1 MYTAL
6 SIGDS
11 PNPVIA
17 VQIILEEHMKKKFT
31 GFIAIVMAASLIFSL
46 TACGKDEK
54 ESDTTTAAA
63 TTAAD
68 DTTATVVT
76 TPGETTT
83 AVDATTAAG
92 DTTAVGETTAA
103 GVAKIPSTLADIVSY
118 YNNSANKVKPQAKS
132 IVQNYERNRPIGD
145 VDVGNNKTL
154 TSIGTRL
161 VNANMG
167 DIKDKKGV
175 VSTSQAD
182 KNANFPVEGQ
192 AWTSKLTPAMVD
204 SAKCVEGNG
213 QYIITI
219 ILKDEPAPN
228 PSAGKGYAGNAF
240 SVISKE
246 KIVDGAGSAMTL
258 ARIQEDSIKII
269 YTDCKIVAKIDPA
282 TGNMV
287 YANYDMPL
295 RLYITAL
302 GIDVSVGFAVEKD
315 FTITW

>member
-1 MYTAL
+1 
-6 SIGDS
+6 
-11 PNPVIA
+11 
-17 VQIILEEHMKKKFT
+17 MKKKIT
-31 GFIAIVMAASLIFSL
+31 GLVAIIIALSFVFSL
-46 TACGKDEK
+46 AACGKKDDEK
-54 ESDTTTAAA
+54 TTI
-63 TTAAD
+63 
-68 DTTATVVT
+68 
-76 TPGETTT
+76 PGETTIT
-83 AVDATTAAG
+83 Q
-92 DTTAVGETTAA
+92 DTTAPEVTTAQGETTTLEETTAEGETTQVGETTSATTGTA
-103 GVAKIPSTLADIVSY
+103 MPSTAAEIVAY
-118 YNNSANKVKPQAKS
+118 YNTAANKVKPQAKS
-132 IVQNYERNRPIGD
+132 IVQNYEKNRPIGD
-145 VDVGNNKTL
+145 VEVGNNKTL

>member
-1 MYTAL
+1 
-6 SIGDS
+6 
-11 PNPVIA
+11 
-17 VQIILEEHMKKKFT
+17 MKKKMSGLF
-31 GFIAIVMAASLIFSL
+31 AIMLVLSFVFSFA
-46 TACGKDEK
+46 ACGKKDETK
-54 ESDTTTAAA
+54 TTA
-63 TTAAD
+63 
-68 DTTATVVT
+68 
-76 TPGETTT
+76 PGETT
-83 AVDATTAAG
+83 ATQ
-92 DTTAVGETTAA
+92 DTTAPELTTVEGETTALEETTVADETTAVDETTTVLA
-103 GVAKIPSTLADIVSY
+103 GTAVPSTATEIVAY
-118 YNNSANKVKPQAKS
+118 YNTAANKVKPQAKS
-132 IVQNYERNRPIGD
+132 IVQNYEKNRPIGD
-145 VDVGNNKTL
+145 VEVGNNKTL
-154 TSIGTRL
+154 ASIGTRL

-192 AWTSKLTPAMVD
+192 IWTSKLTPAMVN
-204 SAKCVEGNG
+204 SAKCVESNG

-228 PSAGKGYAGNAF
+228 PSAGNGYAGNAF

-258 ARIQEDSIKII
+258 ARIKEDSIKII
-269 YTDCKIVAKIDPA
+269 YTDCKIVAKIDPV